1 MGKHSC
7 TIVFCDEMTGEMEY
21 EVQGIGALPEVEPF
35 KEFKCYLDKNDPIE
49 LEVPY
54 ENKKV
59 TKALDLHFKSRF
71 NYGPKSPE
79 F

>member
-1 MGKHSC
+1 
-7 TIVFCDEMTGEMEY
+7 
-21 EVQGIGALPEVEPF
+21 LPEVEPF